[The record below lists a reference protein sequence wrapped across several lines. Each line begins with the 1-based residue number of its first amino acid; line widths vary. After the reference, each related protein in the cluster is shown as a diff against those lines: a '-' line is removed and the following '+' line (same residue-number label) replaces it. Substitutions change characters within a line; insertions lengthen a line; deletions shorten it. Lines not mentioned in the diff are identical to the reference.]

1 MSDAITAARGT
12 RFPVTVCMLT
22 RNEADRLPAS
32 LGAVAGRVERILV
45 LDAESDDGTGAV
57 AREHG
62 AEVHVRPWEGFVPA
76 RRHLLSLAAT
86 EWVLMLD
93 ADELVRPELWRELVE
108 RDFPDVAA
116 DGFQMR
122 RRTVYLGRVLR
133 RAWQPDWKT
142 VLFRRSAA
150 RIPDTSVHE
159 AVQIDGRRERLSAE
173 ILHHS
178 YRSVAEHYRR
188 MVTYAELAADDLEE
202 RGRNAGWVDLTL
214 RPAWSGFSHLL
225 LRGAILDGLRGW
237 IAAASSAVS
246 TLLRYAVLY
255 DRHHRND
262 EAARNKSIS

>member
-1 MSDAITAARGT
+1 MEDARTAAGT
-12 RFPVTVCMLT
+12 ARSPVTVCMLT

-45 LDAESDDGTGAV
+45 LDAESDDDTRTV

-62 AEVHVRPWEGFVPA
+62 AEVHVRPWKGFVPA
-76 RRHLLSLAAT
+76 RRHLLSLATT

-93 ADELVRPELWRELVE
+93 ADEVVGPELWRELAE
-108 RDFPDVAA
+108 RDFPEVTA

-159 AVQIDGRRERLSAE
+159 AVHVEGRRERLGAE

-202 RGRNAGWVDLTL
+202 QGRRAGWLDVTL
-214 RPAWSGFSHLL
+214 RPAWSGFSHLV
-225 LRGAILDGLRGW
+225 LRGAFLDGVRGW
-237 IAAASSAVS
+237 IAAGSSAVA
-246 TLLRYAVLY
+246 TFLRYAALY
-255 DRHHRND
+255 ERRHGDPKH
-262 EAARNKSIS
+262 